1 MQNKLPDIPPQE
13 LKQLVK
19 GCLTGDPSCQRAL
32 YERYAPKMML
42 LCLRYARNSQ
52 EAEEILQDGF
62 LQMYRHIDQYKF
74 IGSFGSWLRKIMIN
88 SALMHYRG
96 KHTAFRIVPLVPELD
111 TSAGEDFGDRLGEQ
125 ELIRLIQTLPPA
137 YRMVFNLYVF
147 EGLKHREIAQLL
159 KISEGTSKSN
169 LSDARSL
176 LRQALTGNLKAAKH
190 G

>member
-1 MQNKLPDIPPQE
+1 MLNILPDIAPHE
-13 LKQLVK
+13 LKQLVA
-19 GCLTGDPSCQRAL
+19 GCSGEDRTSQQAL
-32 YERYAPKMML
+32 YERYAPQMML
-42 LCLRYARNSQ
+42 LCLRYAKNNQ

-96 KHTAFRIVPLVPELD
+96 KNAGHRVVPLTPEND
-111 TSAGEDFGDRLGEQ
+111 TAASADDFIDRIGEQ

-169 LSDARSL
+169 LSDARAL
-176 LRQALTGNLKAAKH
+176 LRRALTGNLKAAK
-190 G
+190 